1 MASTLD
7 SYTSESGYS
16 NTDRASF
23 PRVKILH
30 HSSPPY
36 TQDSNSMSTVQDEDD
51 FKNIDRSS
59 SFQTST
65 SSSIKDFHGDTG
77 SKMSANVASLGFY
90 SGPSLNDI
98 ALDNSKHATHVRR
111 SIVVS
116 PSMSTI
122 TLSVND
128 STTIDESYEEEPTKK
143 IGMTNSPSLQALGDI
158 LNAKMQTKSTRT
170 FTSIQEE
177 PEPIEPVA
185 ETTAEDDT
193 VIYRHPVN
201 QSYASFFT
209 AHSSTTA
216 PDASDLIS
224 LSSTIKEKP
233 ANDTPTLMTP
243 NLFSPS
249 MIFNEPVETFKMF
262 DDSAAIPNSNSFN
275 IPRQETSVIHEI
287 GYDEQESFVAQTAS
301 PRVEQRYMMRLVD
314 ETSENQTPVTIQE
327 AFPTPV
333 STPQKLPVVEVDV
346 RKETEP
352 ETSTPVAEPEN
363 MFTPQTAKDTPQ
375 DVNQE
380 KELPAIPKNNKRL
393 SFRGLFKNR
402 KHLSSTPSLVIPEHE
417 PEPTRTTKSLRPKS
431 FAGFEEPRQEK
442 KPDQIKDRRKSLL
455 SGWKRKSLGAETDKI
470 KRKSIF
476 GRNKTQEVHTMAADG
491 GNDKPEESDK
501 ENRPD
506 AVKKTESQTSSEQK
520 SLLDTYGFNGQ
531 TSGSEAGVV
540 LSTPL
545 ETQSE
550 FMDQSPLTLQSPK
563 YVSTADRRKS
573 TYHENVDVS
582 SEEIQAESDVYRL
595 DTPSPVNG
603 NFYSPERPTLAPA
616 RDRNSLLGKRENS
629 YTRLLAGEA
638 LFPKRLAADEVQSIV
653 TLERS
658 RSMRSIKSAR
668 SSMAHSQSVSSSI
681 VEMLNSNQV
690 EGPIVTS
697 DGMTVVRSPQS
708 ARSPKSPISLRS
720 SSSKRHTGILK
731 KSQEP
736 LFGFGLQDEELS
748 DIYNMIQFGDDDL
761 QIDTDFHLE
770 GEDSEPVLEPAISF
784 KFESKEPEP
793 ASGPPQQVPITPD
806 SSPEHGNWE
815 TVREWQ
821 DEDQH
826 SQTFDMHSQSY
837 SISSPHHGNYRHSLE
852 SAASETAESPVL
864 DRPLSGLQ
872 GPVFTPSVKSF
883 GATRN
888 YSFSYD
894 EEPSRDFE
902 DYVAE
907 ASMTSQDSDGRH
919 SREGIRKSRRMS
931 LISKLNK
938 RDSNGSK
945 RGKSKSQSSIRL
957 SFFGSKSSIDTR
969 DLSPSPM
976 ASPMPEMPR
985 VRFSS
990 KILLFDTYGEHEYDR
1005 KPDQAT
1011 CNQLTP
1017 QLALEIKNELNEVK
1031 AEMPV
1036 HELSRCYTHF
1046 F

>member
-1 MASTLD
+1 MVSTLD
-7 SYTSESGYS
+7 RYMSESGNH

-23 PRVKILH
+23 PRAKIIQH
-30 HSSPPY
+30 CSPPY

-65 SSSIKDFHGDTG
+65 SSSIRDFPGNIG
-77 SKMSANVASLGFY
+77 PKMSADVASLGFY
-90 SGPSLNDI
+90 SGPSLDDM
-98 ALDNSKHATHVRR
+98 ALNNSKHATHVRR

-128 STTIDESYEEEPTKK
+128 STTIEESYKEEPTKK

-158 LNAKMQTKSTRT
+158 LNAKMQTKSPAA

-177 PEPIEPVA
+177 PEPTERIP

-209 AHSSTTA
+209 AHSSTSA

-249 MIFNEPVETFKMF
+249 MIFNEPAETFKMF
-262 DDSAAIPNSNSFN
+262 DDSAAIPNSSSFN

-287 GYDEQESFVAQTAS
+287 GYDEQESFVAPIAS
-301 PRVEQRYMMRLVD
+301 PRAEQRYSMRLVD
-314 ETSENQTPVTIQE
+314 ESPEIQTPVAIQE
-327 AFPTPV
+327 AFPTPI
-333 STPQKLPVVEVDV
+333 STPQNLSAVEVDV
-346 RKETEP
+346 PKGAEP
-352 ETSTPVAEPEN
+352 EASTPVAEPEKV
-363 MFTPQTAKDTPQ
+363 FTRQTAQETPQS
-375 DVNQE
+375 VSQE
-380 KELPAIPKNNKRL
+380 KDLPALPKNNKRL
-393 SFRGLFKNR
+393 SFRGLFRNK
-402 KHLSSTPSLVIPEHE
+402 KHLSSTLPLATPEQE
-417 PEPTRTTKSLRPKS
+417 PEPTKAAKPLRPKS
-431 FAGFEEPRQEK
+431 FAGFEESRKEK
-442 KPDQIKDRRKSLL
+442 KADQLKDRRKSLL
-455 SGWKRKSLGAETDKI
+455 SGWKRKSLGAETEKA
-470 KRKSIF
+470 KRKSLF
-476 GRNKTQEVHTMAADG
+476 GRNKTQGAVAPMPAHSG
-491 GNDKPEESDK
+491 IDKAEESDK
-501 ENRPD
+501 ENRPA
-506 AVKKTESQTSSEQK
+506 AVKKAESQTSSEQK

-531 TSGSEAGVV
+531 TSGSEVGVV

-550 FMDQSPLTLQSPK
+550 FVDQSPLTLESPK
-563 YVSTADRRKS
+563 YISPADHRKS
-573 TYHENVDVS
+573 TYHENADVS
-582 SEEIQAESDVYRL
+582 SEEIQAESDMYRL
-595 DTPSPVNG
+595 DTPSPING
-603 NFYSPERPTLAPA
+603 NFFSPERRTLAPA
-616 RDRNSLLGKRENS
+616 RDKNLLPGKRDNN

-638 LFPKRLAADEVQSIV
+638 LFPKSLAADEVQSIV

-658 RSMRSIKSAR
+658 RSMKSIKSAR
-668 SSMAHSQSVSSSI
+668 SSIAHSQSVSSSI
-681 VEMLNSNQV
+681 VEMLNNSQV
-690 EGPIVTS
+690 DAPFVTS
-697 DGMTVVRSPQS
+697 DGMTVKRPSQS
-708 ARSPKSPISLRS
+708 ARSPRSPVSAKS
-720 SSSKRHTGILK
+720 SSSRRQAGILK

-736 LFGFGLQDEELS
+736 LFGLGLQDEELS

-770 GEDSEPVLEPAISF
+770 SEDNEPVLEPGISF
-784 KFESKEPEP
+784 QSENNQPEQTL
-793 ASGPPQQVPITPD
+793 SSPQQALITPD

-815 TVREWQ
+815 MVDEWE
-821 DEDQH
+821 DEDQPSH
-826 SQTFDMHSQSY
+826 RYDVHPQNY
-837 SISSPHHGNYRHSLE
+837 SITSFRHGNYRLSLE
-852 SAASETAESPVL
+852 SAGSETAESPIL

-872 GPVFTPSVKSF
+872 GPVFTPNVKSF

-907 ASMTSQDSDGRH
+907 ASMTSGDSESHH
-919 SREGIRKSRRMS
+919 SREKIRKSRRMS
-931 LISKLNK
+931 LISKLSK
-938 RDSNGSK
+938 RDSNASK
-945 RGKSKSQSSIRL
+945 RGNKSQSSIRL
-957 SFFGSKSSIDTR
+957 SIFGSKSSIDTK
-969 DLSPSPM
+969 DLISSPM
-976 ASPMPEMPR
+976 ASPMPEIPR

-1031 AEMPV
+1031 AEMDV

>member
-1 MASTLD
+1 MVSTQD
-7 SYTSESGYS
+7 SYMSESGHY

-23 PRVKILH
+23 PRAKIIQ

-65 SSSIKDFHGDTG
+65 SSSIRDFPGNIG
-77 SKMSANVASLGFY
+77 PKMSADVASLGFY

-98 ALDNSKHATHVRR
+98 ALNNSKHATHVRR

-158 LNAKMQTKSTRT
+158 LNAKMQTKPSGT

-177 PEPIEPVA
+177 PEPTELIS

-209 AHSSTTA
+209 AHSSTSA

-287 GYDEQESFVAQTAS
+287 GYDEQESFVAPIAS
-301 PRVEQRYMMRLVD
+301 PRAEQRYSMRLVD
-314 ETSENQTPVTIQE
+314 ESPEIQTPVAIQE

-333 STPQKLPVVEVDV
+333 STPQNLSVVEVDLP
-346 RKETEP
+346 KGAEP
-352 ETSTPVAEPEN
+352 EASTPVAEPEKV
-363 MFTPQTAKDTPQ
+363 FTPQTAQETPQ
-375 DVNQE
+375 SVSQE
-380 KELPAIPKNNKRL
+380 KDLPALPKNNKRL
-393 SFRGLFKNR
+393 SFRGLFKNK
-402 KHLSSTPSLVIPEHE
+402 KHLSSTPSLATPEHE
-417 PEPTRTTKSLRPKS
+417 PEPTKTAKPLRPKS
-431 FAGFEEPRQEK
+431 FAGFEESRQEK
-442 KPDQIKDRRKSLL
+442 KADQLKDRRKSLL
-455 SGWKRKSLGAETDKI
+455 SGWKRKSLGTETEKA
-470 KRKSIF
+470 KRKSLF
-476 GRNKTQEVHTMAADG
+476 GRNKTQGVAPTPAHSGT
-491 GNDKPEESDK
+491 DKAEESDK
-501 ENRPD
+501 ENRPA

-531 TSGSEAGVV
+531 ASGSEVGVV

-550 FMDQSPLTLQSPK
+550 FVDQSPLTLQSPK
-563 YVSTADRRKS
+563 YVSPADHRKS
-573 TYHENVDVS
+573 MYHENADVS

-616 RDRNSLLGKRENS
+616 RDKNSLLGKRENS

-658 RSMRSIKSAR
+658 RSMKSIKSAR

-681 VEMLNSNQV
+681 VEMLNNNQV
-690 EGPIVTS
+690 DGPIVTS

-708 ARSPKSPISLRS
+708 ARSPRSPISVKS
-720 SSSKRHTGILK
+720 SSSRKQAGILK
-731 KSQEP
+731 KGQEP

-770 GEDSEPVLEPAISF
+770 SEDKEPELEPAISF
-784 KFESKEPEP
+784 QFENKQPEL
-793 ASGPPQQVPITPD
+793 ALSSPQQVPITPD

-815 TVREWQ
+815 VVDEWE

-826 SQTFDMHSQSY
+826 SHRFDAHPQSY
-837 SISSPHHGNYRHSLE
+837 SISSSHHGSYRLSLE
-852 SAASETAESPVL
+852 SAPSETAESPVL

-907 ASMTSQDSDGRH
+907 ASITSEDSEGRH
-919 SREGIRKSRRMS
+919 SRERIRKSRRMS

-938 RDSNGSK
+938 RDSTGSK
-945 RGKSKSQSSIRL
+945 RGKNKSQSSIRL
-957 SFFGSKSSIDTR
+957 SIFGSKSSIDTK
-969 DLSPSPM
+969 DLVSSPM
-976 ASPMPEMPR
+976 ASPMPEIPR

-1031 AEMPV
+1031 AEMAV